1 MRLKL
6 ERRPL
11 AGVIPYSNNT
21 KVHNDAD
28 IDLIVASVERFGFND
43 PIGVDDDNN
52 IIEGHGRFEAAKKI
66 GLAEVPVLVI
76 TGLTEQERR
85 AYAVAHNQTTLNT
98 GMDRNA
104 VRAEFDELNVQPDD
118 YMAIG
123 YTNDDVLFLSQAFDP
138 QHNTGTD
145 HNGHAS
151 NSMTGFF
158 PTVVKTVIE
167 FDTEDQFDKFQDFQ
181 IALRQQYPD
190 GDTIADRL
198 MLFVAE
204 YGGQFHGY

>member
-1 MRLKL
+1 MKPLSALVPDENNLKL
-6 ERRPL
+6 HPE
-11 AGVIPYSNNT
+11 
-21 KVHNDAD
+21 DQ
-28 IDLIVASVERFGFND
+28 IDQIVASITKFGFND
-43 PIGVDDDNN
+43 PIGVDDNNN
-52 IIEGHGRFEAAKKI
+52 IIEGHGRFEAAKKM
-66 GLAEVPVLVI
+66 GLEEVPVLVI
-76 TGLTEQERR
+76 TGLTEQERK

-98 GMDRNA
+98 GMDRDA
-104 VRAEFDELNVQPDD
+104 VRTEFDELNVQPED

-138 QHNTGTD
+138 QHNTDTD

-151 NSMTGFF
+151 NNMTGFF